1 MDNYFFN
8 MIPQEELANLPYL
21 PTIPELLEKVE
32 HDYAQK
38 PAVSDT
44 VNTYSYHDFYQRIG
58 RRRAYI
64 NSLNLPKNAHI
75 AVFDR
80 NSINAMELFFA
91 ITTAGYVVMMLPAGL
106 PEPAILGSIKKFN
119 INAMFVRDEF
129 KPLCQK
135 ADIPLLDTNAM
146 SDDFAPMA
154 TIAKDD
160 LAAIYFTGGTT
171 GIPKGVMLS
180 HGAIMRGAYNGI
192 FMPTSVLKEHR
203 YIAMLPFSHIFGI
216 VRGFLSCIY
225 TGALIYSCED
235 MKAMFGKIPMI
246 KPTCLVLVP
255 GLAEMLLNIAKMK
268 GVGFLGGCLEIV
280 ISGAANVP
288 PKLIAEFGKL
298 NIKLLGGYGLTEGAN
313 LTSGNADVDTHP
325 ESVGKAYPGQE
336 LKLVNGELWIK
347 GDNIMQGYYNDPQST
362 DNTLE
367 DGWLTTGDLA
377 KIDNEGYIYIVG
389 RIKNLILLKNGENI
403 SPESIEELF
412 YQKLEVRDCLVK
424 EMENNGETVI
434 GVEILPRMEYF
445 EGKTPD
451 EIKAFMQKYVDEAN
465 AQLPSFAQI
474 AKAIIRTEDFKRTGS
489 LKVDRKN
496 N

>member
-1 MDNYFFN
+1 
-8 MIPQEELANLPYL
+8 
-21 PTIPELLEKVE
+21 
-32 HDYAQK
+32 
-38 PAVSDT
+38 
-44 VNTYSYHDFYQRIG
+44 
-58 RRRAYI
+58 
-64 NSLNLPKNAHI
+64 
-75 AVFDR
+75 
-80 NSINAMELFFA
+80 MELFFA
-91 ITTAGYVVMMLPAGL
+91 VTTAGYTVMMMPAGL
-106 PEPAILGSIKKFN
+106 PEPAVTGSIKKFN
-119 INAMFVRDEF
+119 ISAIFVREEF

-135 ADIPLLDTNAM
+135 ADIPVLDTNAIA
-146 SDDFAPMA
+146 DEFAPMA
-154 TIAKDD
+154 AVEKDT

-171 GIPKGVMLS
+171 GMPKGVMLS
-180 HGAIMRGAYNGI
+180 HGALMRGAFNGI

-235 MKAMFGKIPMI
+235 IKAMFGKIPMI

-255 GLAEMLLNIAKMK
+255 GLAEMLLSIAKMK
-268 GVGFLGGCLEIV
+268 GIGFLGGCLEIV

-288 PKLIAEFGKL
+288 PKLIEEFGKL

-313 LTSGNADVDTHP
+313 LTSGNADIITHP

-347 GDNIMQGYYNDPQST
+347 GDNIMQGYYNDPQAT
-362 DNTLE
+362 ADTMEN
-367 DGWLTTGDLA
+367 GWLKTGDLA
-377 KIDNEGYIYIVG
+377 QIDKDGYIYIVG

-412 YQKLEVRDCLVK
+412 YQKLEVRDCLAK
-424 EMENNGETVI
+424 EMEHNGETVI

-445 EGKTPD
+445 AGKTPED
-451 EIKAFMQKYVDEAN
+451 IQAFMQKYVDQAN

-474 AKAIIRTEDFKRTGS
+474 SKLIIRTEDFKRTGS